1 MRIRVAHVG
10 GEDPA
15 AVGGLPLERDAIDLE
30 RDAAPDGGVAE
41 AELSVDLRHLRRVA
55 EGIRKVAGSHR
66 SAVSVGQRDPTL
78 EVANQ
83 RLPADQEL
91 VRQRV
96 PGTDLD
102 LTSTNRVVEPIL
114 CLGSDRAVIV
124 DHDRLTVH
132 QETKLRVC
140 LRQGEQLIP
149 ELHELCP
156 EGLKCRIPFTV
167 PVGVRDDIDRPFN
180 SRHEVIVPE
189 KERNPARFL
198 SSVGQGRCHFSEP
211 MTCTQVSPLSR
222 SIGLPLA
229 SR

>member
-55 EGIRKVAGSHR
+55 EGIRKVADSHR

-83 RLPADQEL
+83 HLPAVKDL

-96 PGTDLD
+96 LGTEVT
-102 LTSTNRVVEPIL
+102 LTT
-114 CLGSDRAVIV
+114 
-124 DHDRLTVH
+124 
-132 QETKLRVC
+132 
-140 LRQGEQLIP
+140 
-149 ELHELCP
+149 
-156 EGLKCRIPFTV
+156 
-167 PVGVRDDIDRPFN
+167 
-180 SRHEVIVPE
+180 
-189 KERNPARFL
+189 
-198 SSVGQGRCHFSEP
+198 
-211 MTCTQVSPLSR
+211 
-222 SIGLPLA
+222 
-229 SR
+229 